1 MAKDSDS
8 THSTLEVH
16 KMKWLQFFTPAKSM
30 DTGQAKEFISAHSN
44 EETTILD
51 VRQPSEYK
59 ESHIPGAVLIPLSE
73 LSDRLEELN
82 PEKPTLVY
90 CAIGGRSRVA
100 AQMLAGKG
108 FKKVINVA
116 GGIKAWESE
125 IAIGDQELGI
135 DLFSD
140 TENPDQVLKAAYSL
154 EQGLRDFYLTLGGQA
169 TNPKVKELFEKLS
182 EIELKH
188 QASIFQA
195 YLDISG
201 ETQEIS
207 QKEFESMVEVKALEG
222 GLSTEQYLE
231 LFSPDLEKETDVI
244 SLAMSI
250 EAQALDLYQRLAL
263 KIDTPDSKQV
273 VQKIASEEKTHLE
286 SLGKL
291 MDSLKG
297 TE

>member
-1 MAKDSDS
+1 
-8 THSTLEVH
+8 
-16 KMKWLQFFTPAKSM
+16 MKWLQFFTPAQSM
-30 DTGQAKEFISAHSN
+30 DTGQAKEFISTHPN
-44 EETTILD
+44 EATTILD
-51 VRQPSEYK
+51 VRQPSEY
-59 ESHIPGAVLIPLSE
+59 EERHIPGAVLIPLSE
-73 LSDRLEELN
+73 LSDRLEELD

-108 FKKVINVA
+108 FKKVINVS

-125 IAIGDQELGI
+125 VAIGDQDLGI

-140 TENPDQVLKAAYSL
+140 TEAPAQVLKAAYSL
-154 EQGLRDFYLTLGGQA
+154 EQGLRDFYLTLGGQT
-169 TNPKVKELFEKLS
+169 TNPKVKELFAKLS

-188 QASIFQA
+188 QTSIFQA
-195 YLDISG
+195 YLDISE
-201 ETQEIS
+201 ETEKIS
-207 QKEFESMVEVKALEG
+207 QKAFEGMVEVKALEG
-222 GLSTEQYLE
+222 GLSTDQYLE

-263 KIDTPDSKQV
+263 KIDNPESKQI
-273 VQKIASEEKTHLE
+273 VQKIANEEKTHLE

-297 TE
+297 TES

>member
-1 MAKDSDS
+1 
-8 THSTLEVH
+8 
-16 KMKWLQFFTPAKSM
+16 MKWLQFFTPAQSM
-30 DTGQAKEFISAHSN
+30 NTGQAKEFISTHPN

-51 VRQPSEYK
+51 VRQPSEY
-59 ESHIPGAVLIPLSE
+59 EERHIPGSVLIPVSD
-73 LSDRLEELN
+73 LSDRFGELD
-82 PEKPTLVY
+82 PDKPTLVY

-108 FKKVINVA
+108 FKKVINVS

-125 IAIGDQELGI
+125 IAVGDQDLGI

-140 TENPDQVLKAAYSL
+140 TEDPAQVLKAAYSL

-169 TNPKVKELFEKLS
+169 TNPKVKELFAKLS

-188 QASIFQA
+188 QTSIFQA
-195 YLDISG
+195 YLDIRE
-201 ETQEIS
+201 ETQKIS
-207 QKEFESMVEVKALEG
+207 QKEFEEMVEVKALEG

-263 KIDTPDSKQV
+263 KIDNPDSKQV
-273 VQKIASEEKTHLE
+273 VQKIAAEEKAHLE

-291 MDSLKG
+291 MDSLKE
-297 TE
+297 TDL